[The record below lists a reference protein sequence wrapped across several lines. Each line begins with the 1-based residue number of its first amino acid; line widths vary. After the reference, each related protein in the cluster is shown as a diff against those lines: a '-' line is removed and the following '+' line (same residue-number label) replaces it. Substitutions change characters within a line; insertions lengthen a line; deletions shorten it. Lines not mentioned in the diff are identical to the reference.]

1 MDQMKFV
8 SDMEKLENLENLKWY
23 GYIILNDW
31 NWKKEK
37 ICDKEV
43 FLKFKPRHYY
53 QNILKNSKFISFK
66 FANMPMIFKMSCF
79 LLNK

>member
-37 ICDKEV
+37 IWDKEV

-53 QNILKNSKFISFK
+53 QNILKNSKFK
-66 FANMPMIFKMSCF
+66 HQ
-79 LLNK
+79 